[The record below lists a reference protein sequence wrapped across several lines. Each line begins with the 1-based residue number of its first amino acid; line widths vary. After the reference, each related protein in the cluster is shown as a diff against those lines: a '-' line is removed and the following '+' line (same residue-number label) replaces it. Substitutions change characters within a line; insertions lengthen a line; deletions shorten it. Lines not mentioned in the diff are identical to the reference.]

1 MRDEVLNQ
9 IKLLQTQPLGE
20 LYIKKL
26 IETEKRGS
34 ENNIYDNGW
43 WLNRINAEL
52 VFNYEPLWVS
62 KNEKKKEVEW
72 ITAENIM
79 EAAKK
84 YLNVDN
90 YVSVYL
96 KPE

>member
-1 MRDEVLNQ
+1 MVTEEM
-9 IKLLQTQPLGE
+9 PLMYFE
-20 LYIKKL
+20 NTSKI
-26 IETEKRGS
+26 ITS